1 MWIYEGP
8 NGKSRSLKID
18 TSMLCS
24 MAGMGTPSGSG
35 CGCGMDANVWRCFC
49 LPSLCNS
56 ILSTGQNATGY

>member
-24 MAGMGTPSGSG
+24 MAGMGTQVEV
-35 CGCGMDANVWRCFC
+35 DVDVDVVWMQTVGVASVCRLF
-49 LPSLCNS
+49 
-56 ILSTGQNATGY
+56 ATAS